1 MAVGDPEQFRK
12 ALLDERERVVAA
24 IEYLHEEN
32 PGSLEEETGELVS
45 GSADNHMADTATA
58 TFDRELDYTLEDNS
72 GHVLAEID
80 AALRR
85 LDDGTFGTCRSCGK
99 PIDEERLNALPW
111 AMKCID
117 CKRRDERG

>member
-1 MAVGDPEQFRK
+1 MAVANPERYRR
-12 ALLDERERVVAA
+12 ALLDERARVVAA

-72 GHVLAEID
+72 GHGLAEID
-80 AALRR
+80 AALQR
-85 LDDGTFGTCRSCGK
+85 LDEGTFGTCRSCGK
-99 PIDEERLNALPW
+99 TIDEARLDALPW

-117 CKRRDERG
+117 CKRRDERA